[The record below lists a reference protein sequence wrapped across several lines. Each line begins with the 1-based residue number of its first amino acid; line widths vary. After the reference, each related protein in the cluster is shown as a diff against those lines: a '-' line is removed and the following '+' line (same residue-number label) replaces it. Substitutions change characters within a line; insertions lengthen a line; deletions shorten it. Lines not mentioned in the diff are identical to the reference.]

1 MRPDDHVA
9 DRMEQILGPD
19 ERSSVIEQWQW
30 SRILTRDNISFNYS
44 TFRLGLSLFD
54 MSGELGVNAD
64 GKKNYCNRANRNNLN
79 GSGFDNFRARVD
91 PLLSV

>member
-1 MRPDDHVA
+1 
-9 DRMEQILGPD
+9 
-19 ERSSVIEQWQW
+19 
-30 SRILTRDNISFNYS
+30 
-44 TFRLGLSLFD
+44 
-54 MSGELGVNAD
+54 MSEELGVNAN